1 MRSHVTSD
9 SHGLRARRTNGQLR
23 SEAEWPAALGSQMTR
38 PNGLLRSQDLA
49 GQTVKPNGQA
59 KRPGQTARPNGQAKR
74 PVAHRSNGLLR
85 TGQTARCSAAER
97 PAIHRSNDLIHSQ
110 AEQSVFRPNRIGSLY
125 SNDGLTSVLS
135 RVCFCEALCSPNFTR
150 FTARS

>member
-1 MRSHVTSD
+1 M
-9 SHGLRARRTNGQLR
+9 ARCARKPNDQ
-23 SEAEWPAALGSQMTR
+23 AERLAS
-38 PNGLLRSQDLA
+38 LA
-49 GQTVKPNGQA
+49 GSCRPNGQA

-74 PVAHRSNGLLR
+74 PAAHRSNGLLR

-125 SNDGLTSVLS
+125 SNDGLISVLS